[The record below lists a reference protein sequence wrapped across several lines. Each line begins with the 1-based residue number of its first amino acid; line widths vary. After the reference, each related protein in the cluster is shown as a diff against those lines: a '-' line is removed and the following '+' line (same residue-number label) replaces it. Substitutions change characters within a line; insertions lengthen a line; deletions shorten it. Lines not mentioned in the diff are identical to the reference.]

1 MSARSLAQEA
11 AGWYLTHLE
20 PTSPNAE
27 NVKAYLRGPVLAL
40 TLKVLNSPEGA
51 VPGLEIEDEAA
62 VEEEKK
68 SGGEGTESSWRKY
81 LHPLGD
87 DSDVAIWD
95 EQDQDAYDALGRRT
109 RARMEAF
116 LASCCLALPDMSRPR
131 PKMKDTNKIPKKP
144 AAQPKEVS
152 LSEGLSGFRVSVN
165 GNKSA
170 SSSPTLASIQAS
182 TALLRQISV
191 SSTSSSAKPLPQ
203 FSASDLTTRL
213 ELYIR
218 TLHRVRTLGRECVV
232 TAEPPRALKARA
244 QSLVMSFVATVGC
257 VRSMGPS
264 LTRLLECMTKEL
276 LAEDC
281 LGEGVSN
288 VIQRVAIEY
297 EHQTSFA
304 SLAFLSSPE
313 VSAQTNLTPMIMSY
327 LRHLQRNWQS
337 LESECEVERM
347 LSTVID
353 GQMRSMFKT
362 IEFRSIGHLL
372 EVCQEFRNELHTI
385 ELPPDMGGISN
396 EDVTTLCKDVNAV
409 KQAIRDLQREIL
421 TVNGHVLP
429 PVDSRKEL
437 VHLLSQTLNSRT
449 LTASHASKRKIKS
462 IVSPRRSESC
472 PSIVSMHKENADPMS
487 ELDSDGFIS
496 SGNEGDSDSSSMS
509 EPRVRT
515 KKGSRQRSQ
524 FHLSTVDLMT
534 RRLLIASSR
543 TGQGGDAYFIV
554 RDLFGGEDV
563 EVVPSAS
570 LPNYG
575 RMAKGGT
582 IEILVRLASVTIKCH
597 GSFDVYPKSLVG
609 EVEPLIQLHT
619 TTTETICLQEVRASD
634 SDDDNIASKS
644 SSDDSEEGR
653 GKHVIREKKT
663 EKTGWRT
670 LTIRPALYEK
680 VEVWNTPS

>member
-1 MSARSLAQEA
+1 M
-11 AGWYLTHLE
+11 
-20 PTSPNAE
+20 
-27 NVKAYLRGPVLAL
+27 
-40 TLKVLNSPEGA
+40 
-51 VPGLEIEDEAA
+51 
-62 VEEEKK
+62 
-68 SGGEGTESSWRKY
+68 
-81 LHPLGD
+81 
-87 DSDVAIWD
+87 
-95 EQDQDAYDALGRRT
+95 
-109 RARMEAF
+109 
-116 LASCCLALPDMSRPR
+116 
-131 PKMKDTNKIPKKP
+131 
-144 AAQPKEVS
+144 
-152 LSEGLSGFRVSVN
+152 
-165 GNKSA
+165 
-170 SSSPTLASIQAS
+170 
-182 TALLRQISV
+182 
-191 SSTSSSAKPLPQ
+191 
-203 FSASDLTTRL
+203 
-213 ELYIR
+213 
-218 TLHRVRTLGRECVV
+218 
-232 TAEPPRALKARA
+232 
-244 QSLVMSFVATVGC
+244 
-257 VRSMGPS
+257 
-264 LTRLLECMTKEL
+264 
-276 LAEDC
+276 
-281 LGEGVSN
+281 
-288 VIQRVAIEY
+288 AIEY

-327 LRHLQRNWQS
+327 LRYVQRDWQN

-353 GQMRSMFKT
+353 GRMRTMFKT

-372 EVCQEFRNELHTI
+372 EVCQGFRNELHTI

-449 LTASHASKRKIKS
+449 LTASHASKRKIKALA
-462 IVSPRRSESC
+462 SPRRTESC
-472 PSIVSMHKENADPMS
+472 PSIVTMHKENADPMS
-487 ELDSDGFIS
+487 DGMDSDGFMS
-496 SGNEGDSDSSSMS
+496 SGNEGDSDSSTPS
-509 EPRVRT
+509 EARVRT
-515 KKGSRQRSQ
+515 KRSRRRSE

-575 RMAKGGT
+575 RMAKAGT

-619 TTTETICLQEVRASD
+619 TTTETICLQEVRAIE

-644 SSDDSEEGR
+644 SSDDSEEGT
-653 GKHVIREKKT
+653 GKHVIQEKRT